1 MKATPRDLA
10 LLPKAHL
17 HLHLEGSMRPG
28 TLADLAA
35 AAGIPGPDVRG
46 YRTFAEFV
54 ASYADA
60 VALVRTE
67 SDLRRVVREVV
78 EDAAADGAVWLEPAV
93 NPLAYRG
100 RLGPPG
106 HVLDL
111 LLDEARTTADRL
123 GIGCGLMVTAQRHL
137 PPPTAVELAQL
148 AASRAG
154 AGVVAFGLA
163 ADEQRYAPEPFSRA
177 FATARDA
184 GLISAPHAG
193 ELVGEASIVGA
204 LDALG
209 ADRIGHGIRAAE
221 SPGLMA
227 RLAAESTVLDVCPT
241 SNVSLGLV
249 ATFADHPLPRLL
261 EAGVRCT
268 IGADDPLLFGTGL
281 LDEYTAVR
289 DVLGLD
295 DNCLAD
301 VARWSLEASGA
312 PRPAV
317 AAALRD
323 IGTWRSAPPPDDPPD
338 TPDTSVSE
346 GAP

>member
-1 MKATPRDLA
+1 
-10 LLPKAHL
+10 
-17 HLHLEGSMRPG
+17 MRPG

-35 AAGIPGPDVRG
+35 AAGVPAPGVRD
-46 YRTFAEFV
+46 YRTFAEFG
-54 ASYADA
+54 ARYADA

-106 HVLDL
+106 HVLDV
-111 LLDEARTTADRL
+111 LLDEARTSADRL
-123 GIGCGLMVTAQRHL
+123 GIGCGLMVTVLRNL
-137 PPPTAVELAQL
+137 PPRTAEELARL
-148 AASRAG
+148 AATRAG

-163 ADEQRYAPEPFSRA
+163 ADEERYAPEPFSRA

-193 ELVGEASIVGA
+193 ELMGEASILGA

-209 ADRIGHGIRAAE
+209 ADRIGHGIRAIE

-227 RLAAESTVLDVCPT
+227 RLTAEGTVLDVCPT

-249 ATFADHPLPRLL
+249 ATLADHPLPQLL
-261 EAGVRCT
+261 AAGVRCT
-268 IGADDPLLFGTGL
+268 IGADDPLLCGTGL
-281 LDEYTAVR
+281 LGEYTAAR

-295 DNCLAD
+295 DDRLRA
-301 VARWSLEASGA
+301 VARCSLEASGA
-312 PRPAV
+312 PSATV
-317 AAALRD
+317 TAALRD
-323 IGTWRSAPPPDDPPD
+323 IDAWPD
-338 TPDTSVSE
+338 TRATNATRPH
-346 GAP
+346 P